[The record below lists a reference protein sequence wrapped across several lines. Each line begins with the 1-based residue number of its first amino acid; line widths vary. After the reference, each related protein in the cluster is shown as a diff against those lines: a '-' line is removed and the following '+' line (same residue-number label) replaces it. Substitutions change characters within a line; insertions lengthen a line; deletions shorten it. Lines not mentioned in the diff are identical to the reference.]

1 MAAQSKSML
10 MQWFEHQRLSGVP
23 QHQTEGLQVANAPA
37 MDLHPRREG
46 SWIGLGLGD
55 FSKCFL
61 MYIMWFAGLK
71 KGLEAGDKKAAESG
85 GSGSS

>member
-1 MAAQSKSML
+1 
-10 MQWFEHQRLSGVP
+10 
-23 QHQTEGLQVANAPA
+23 

-46 SWIGLGLGD
+46 GWIGLGSGD

-71 KGLEAGDKKAAESG
+71 KELEAGDKKAVESG
-85 GSGSS
+85 GSGSSW